1 MHRVIVLSAE
11 VQVKGVRWLNASAS
25 YKNIPF
31 IQYTE
36 YLDRA
41 SNIELRCIIL
51 HHVAQTVWQF
61 DVQLLKNN

>member
-1 MHRVIVLSAE
+1 MHKVIVLSAE
-11 VQVKGVRWLNASAS
+11 VQVKGVLWLNASTG

-31 IQYTE
+31 IQYIE
-36 YLDRA
+36 YLNRA

-51 HHVAQTVWQF
+51 HHVAQMVWQS